1 MDTIFALSSGGLPA
15 GVAVVRVSG
24 PATAAVVGAL
34 AGQLPQ
40 ARRAVL
46 RTIRSAD
53 GEAIDRGL
61 VTWFP
66 GPASFT
72 GEDCAEFAVHGGR
85 AVVAALIAAIAAVPA
100 TRPAEAGEFT
110 RRAFENGRIDLT
122 AVEGL
127 ADLIAAE
134 TETQRRQAL
143 RLADGALARRA
154 EGWRATLID
163 ARAMLEAELDF
174 ADEDDVPDAAG
185 ATVVAT
191 SIRIRDDIA
200 AVLATAPRGERIRE
214 GFEVALMG
222 PPNAGKS
229 SLLNALAGR
238 PAAIVTDIP
247 GTTRDPIEV
256 RLDLGGAAVTLVDT
270 AGLRDG
276 AETIEAEGIRRARER
291 GRTADLV
298 LWLDEDGRAGP
309 SDLGED
315 IEVIAIRTKCDR
327 FGAEPCRPGRAEDFP
342 GAISVVTGEG
352 IEQLVA
358 AIARQ
363 ACDRVAGEPAL
374 VAHARQRHHLAEAV
388 AALAPLD
395 VAHDLAPE
403 VVADMLRRAGDQLG
417 RLTGRI
423 DVEEVLGRIFSTF
436 CIGK

>member
-1 MDTIFALSSGGLPA
+1 MDTIFALSSGALPA
-15 GVAVVRVSG
+15 GVSVIRVSG
-24 PATAAVVGAL
+24 PATASVVAAL
-34 AGQLPQ
+34 TGGIPEP
-40 ARRAVL
+40 RRAVL
-46 RTIRSAD
+46 RTVRRSD
-53 GEAIDRGL
+53 GEPIDRGL

-85 AVVAALIAAIAAVPA
+85 AVVAALLAAIGALPGI
-100 TRPAEAGEFT
+100 RPAEAGEFT

-127 ADLIAAE
+127 AGLIAAE

-154 EGWRATLID
+154 EGWRSALID

-174 ADEDDVPDAAG
+174 ADEDDVPDTAG
-185 ATVVAT
+185 ATVVAA

-200 AVLATAPRGERIRE
+200 VVLATAPRGERIRE

-270 AGLRDG
+270 AGLREG
-276 AETIEAEGIRRARER
+276 AEAIEAEGIRRARDR
-291 GRTADLV
+291 GRAADLV
-298 LWLDEDGRAGP
+298 IWLDEDGAP
-309 SDLGED
+309 QPADLGED
-315 IEVIAIRTKCDR
+315 IEVVAIRSKCDR
-327 FGAEPCRPGRAEDFP
+327 FGSDPRPSPRPGNFP
-342 GAISVVTGEG
+342 AAISVATGEG
-352 IEQLVA
+352 IEALVA
-358 AIARQ
+358 AIAER
-363 ACDRVAGEPAL
+363 AGDRVVGEPAL
-374 VAHARQRHHLAEAV
+374 VAHARQRHHLMEAV
-388 AALAPLD
+388 NALAPLD
-395 VAHDLAPE
+395 AAHGLAPE
-403 VVADMLRRAGDQLG
+403 VIADMLRRAGDHLG

-423 DVEEVLGRIFSTF
+423 DVEDVLGRIFSTF